1 MAWCAAVVASSSVA
15 TPLGFQACTTVWPAV
30 RTQRSSRTLG
40 VACAS
45 RSFTLARGAPLA
57 SCRGPPCM
65 AAVRRG
71 GAPLSNSFQG
81 FIDISPLNTQ
91 VMVTA
96 ANSSPVVWCHFI
108 MPLG

>member
-1 MAWCAAVVASSSVA
+1 
-15 TPLGFQACTTVWPAV
+15 
-30 RTQRSSRTLG
+30 
-40 VACAS
+40 
-45 RSFTLARGAPLA
+45 
-57 SCRGPPCM
+57 M

-108 MPLG
+108 MPLA